1 MNQGLDLFA
10 QEKKA
15 NAAAALSLFETALT
29 LNPNDDEARAAC
41 YNAACALTQL
51 GRWSEAATMVERA
64 VITHGLKINV
74 AAKDD
79 DLRRLRER
87 KEWAEMVD
95 RVEGDATRE
104 QYVKLRAEA
113 RAPFRFP
120 RTIFFGGLLAGDA
133 IGLLIILG
141 RLAASLQGGEGA
153 PDLEESLRNTA
164 INLAVGAVLI
174 AILWNDMK
182 SGKTMEEK
190 ITREESLGRLECAA
204 GGRPVL
210 VASLRG
216 QFRPLVLFGST
227 VQINRA
233 ARQAEM
239 YKPQLQDRGV
249 LLVEVPV
256 LQVSADSQAMDESD
270 RMLAALKSE
279 FGTTASDAKSSS
291 SKKGFDEGAGGGAGS
306 SSSSSSSPS
315 SGSVKDVLKA
325 KKGSRW
331 RVDAVAAPA
340 WSKWLRDQPEYAA
353 VGESAGDLLW
363 MSVQMN
369 GEIAQSGRGMPPF
382 ERLVKDIPPKESIMS
397 KVGDGSGI

>member
-1 MNQGLDLFA
+1 M
-10 QEKKA
+10 
-15 NAAAALSLFETALT
+15 
-29 LNPNDDEARAAC
+29 
-41 YNAACALTQL
+41 
-51 GRWSEAATMVERA
+51 
-64 VITHGLKINV
+64 
-74 AAKDD
+74 
-79 DLRRLRER
+79 
-87 KEWAEMVD
+87 
-95 RVEGDATRE
+95 
-104 QYVKLRAEA
+104 
-113 RAPFRFP
+113 
-120 RTIFFGGLLAGDA
+120 
-133 IGLLIILG
+133 
-141 RLAASLQGGEGA
+141 
-153 PDLEESLRNTA
+153 
-164 INLAVGAVLI
+164 
-174 AILWNDMK
+174 
-182 SGKTMEEK
+182 
-190 ITREESLGRLECAA
+190 GRLECAA